1 MKILH
6 SYCLNFNLGDY
17 YLGIGVKN
25 ILRRYLPVELIAET
39 NLQGT
44 VFNEYFIDNVL
55 NKKYDL
61 LVIGGGGIIHG
72 AHWPNGWFWLIQEEL
87 IKRIKIPFIVYG
99 AGYNYF
105 ADEGGIPPVGKSHLA
120 ETFRRATYFSV
131 RNDGSHARFLDQTGI
146 DASVVPD
153 PGFHIN
159 MDRLYQPP
167 ETKPFV
173 VMQLANDKPE
183 HRFRGVDGKDS
194 FVAALRQTAMG
205 LSRKYKVILAPHVY
219 DDVEISCKVA
229 DGIENTSVW
238 DFPNFAFDRAGETVG
253 YYQNAEFVIAMRGHG
268 QIVPFAF
275 GTPVISLGNHPK
287 HVGMMEN
294 LGVAEFNIPVSAP
307 DLSSALEAKIAMI
320 EAQLPAY
327 REKLRL
333 QNERL
338 NLQTSKAFQD
348 IGGALGIA

>member
-6 SYCLNFNLGDY
+6 SYCLNFNIGDY

-25 ILRRYLPVELIAET
+25 LLRRYLPVDLIAET

-44 VFNEYFIDNVL
+44 VFNEYFIDNVV
-55 NKKYDL
+55 NKQYDF

-72 AHWPNGWFWLIQEEL
+72 AHWPNGWFWLIREEL
-87 IKRIKIPFIVYG
+87 IERIRIPFIVYG

-120 ETFRRATYFSV
+120 ETLRHAAYFSV
-131 RNDGSHARFLDQTGI
+131 RNDGSHARLRDQTGI

-159 MDRLYQPP
+159 MDRSYENP
-167 ETKPFV
+167 ETAPFV
-173 VMQLANDKPE
+173 VVQLANDKPE
-183 HRFRGVDGKDS
+183 HRFRGAEGEDA
-194 FVAALRQTAMG
+194 FVAGLRQAVMG
-205 LSRKYKVILAPHVY
+205 LSRKYKVILAPHVR
-219 DDVEISCKVA
+219 DDLAISHRVVE
-229 DGIENTSVW
+229 GIDNAAVW
-238 DFPNFAFDRAGETVG
+238 DFPRYAFDRSAESVG

-275 GTPVISLGNHPK
+275 GTPVISLENHPK
-287 HVGMMEN
+287 HVGLMHE
-294 LGVAEFNIPVSAP
+294 LGVAEFNLPVTTP
-307 DLSSALEAKIAMI
+307 DLGSALEAKIAML

-327 REKLRL
+327 RAKLRV

-338 NLQTSKAFQD
+338 DVQTGKAFSD
-348 IGGALGIA
+348 IRAALGLT